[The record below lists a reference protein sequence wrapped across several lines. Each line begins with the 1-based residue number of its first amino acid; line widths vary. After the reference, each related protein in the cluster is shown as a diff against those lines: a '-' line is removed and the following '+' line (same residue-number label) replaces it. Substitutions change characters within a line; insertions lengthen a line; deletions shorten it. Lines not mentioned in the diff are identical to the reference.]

1 MERKTPDTSIEITV
15 GPVQQLPDI
24 RAYVEPAPQQPDIQ
38 IRLDDP
44 GAESEPYDRVEREAS
59 LRALMGRGRRIKMLP
74 AEPEVRTVIKPVY
87 VRAEPDV
94 NADSIDK
101 DLGHF
106 VGEKNKKYVLEI
118 TFTKDGSALNV
129 TNPHLI
135 VIMSKPTDF

>member
-94 NADSIDK
+94 N
-101 DLGHF
+101 
-106 VGEKNKKYVLEI
+106 V
-118 TFTKDGSALNV
+118 
-129 TNPHLI
+129 I
-135 VIMSKPTDF
+135 VKPVYANAQSPSPAPTVSPIAPVFAASDD